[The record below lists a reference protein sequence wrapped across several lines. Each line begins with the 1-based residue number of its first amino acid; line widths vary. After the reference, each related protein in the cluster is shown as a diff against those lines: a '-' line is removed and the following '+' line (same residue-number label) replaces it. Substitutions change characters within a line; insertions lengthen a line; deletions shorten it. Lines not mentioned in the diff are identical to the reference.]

1 MGLSDKSVRFG
12 LSVDSQKPDD
22 DFQKDLRR
30 YSGLGVDLVTNTLVG
45 IGLGYLLD
53 LWLGTLPWFMVSGLV
68 LGSVAGF
75 VSVFRAINKQ
85 DKDEPK
91 K

>member
-1 MGLSDKSVRFG
+1 MGLSGKTLRFG

-22 DFQKDLRR
+22 DFKEDLRR

-45 IGLGYLLD
+45 TGLGYLLD
-53 LWLGTLPWFMVSGLV
+53 RWLGTIPWFMISGLV

-75 VSVFRAINKQ
+75 VTVFRALSKQ
-85 DKDEPK
+85 DKEEPK